1 MSSACKPRA
10 GRHQPADVVL
20 NGRRHSATNPQPARA
35 ATVEVHAAGYVMWV
49 WSSRSSSSY
58 NVSSIEAGAKKM
70 EEDIKDGPYECFD
83 A

>member
-1 MSSACKPRA
+1 MSSACKLRA

-20 NGRRHSATNPQPARA
+20 NGRRHSATNPQPART
-35 ATVEVHAAGYVMWV
+35 ATVEAHG
-49 WSSRSSSSY
+49 RLR
-58 NVSSIEAGAKKM
+58 NVGVVKLILQCKFDRGGCKKM